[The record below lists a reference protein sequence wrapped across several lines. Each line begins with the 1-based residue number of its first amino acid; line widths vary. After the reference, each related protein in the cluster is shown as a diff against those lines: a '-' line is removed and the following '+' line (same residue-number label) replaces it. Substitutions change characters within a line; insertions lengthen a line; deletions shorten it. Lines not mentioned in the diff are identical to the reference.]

1 MGFVSGNTRRYLVQ
15 TIEFSSQ
22 CDQTR
27 LEKKKAGGGGEKKKR
42 VILKMAVTPSRSEL
56 LPEMSETEYLF

>member
-22 CDQTR
+22 CDQNR
-27 LEKKKAGGGGEKKKR
+27 VEKKKGGREGT
-42 VILKMAVTPSRSEL
+42 VLQKMAVTPSRSGL
-56 LPEMSETEYLF
+56 LPEMSETAYLF